1 MLDAVERPVDGGE
14 WWNVVPLAAG
24 GTLATA
30 LGEDV
35 VTVTRVLDAI

>member
-1 MLDAVERPVDGGE
+1 VPREPDGGE
-14 WWNVVPLAAG
+14 WWSVVPLAAG

-30 LGEDV
+30 LGDDV